1 MRVTLG
7 DYTQRTQTCKDA
19 GIYPPV
25 WDRVLDPPIPVH
37 QLSDEVVIELFD
49 EDLKRAT
56 LIGETTVKAGILN
69 HRHTKTFC
77 LTLSYKGE
85 DMGEILIEA
94 KMMTTQ

>member
-49 EDLKRAT
+49 ED
-56 LIGETTVKAGILN
+56 
-69 HRHTKTFC
+69 
-77 LTLSYKGE
+77 
-85 DMGEILIEA
+85 
-94 KMMTTQ
+94 